1 MNVMKEDGRKRWS
14 GALAHAVT
22 RLESIR
28 STDIR
33 NKLGCMDGNTGWY
46 KWQSNGWH
54 FEHVTITLKLN
65 TLFEMMMIK
74 VR

>member
-1 MNVMKEDGRKRWS
+1 MEGRGGVVPWPTQS
-14 GALAHAVT
+14 PILNPSEA
-22 RLESIR
+22 
-28 STDIR
+28 TDIR

-46 KWQSNGWH
+46 KWRSNGWH

-65 TLFEMMMIK
+65 TLFEMTMMIK